1 MDKKTTYL
9 INYDVI
15 FTDNSR
21 ILQKEIKVKNCYSEL
36 QALIKLEVYLRKKYP
51 NFSKM
56 IKNECSEYNEVM
68 NIFNDIFSKNGNNL
82 FKN

>member
-68 NIFNDIFSKNGNNL
+68 NIFNDIFGKNGNNL